1 MSFSR
6 EREVDINGSL
16 LPELKNSV
24 CFKIKMKIILIIFSL
39 TLTALCEEYKVTE
52 KSMPY
57 VLTTRGTSKALVTH
71 ALMTPGH
78 WLPISFIVPDGSYVN
93 KGEPVAKFDSADAE
107 YDYKSLLFEK
117 QVVEQQM
124 KYELT
129 EIDNDRLGKS
139 DNLESQLDNLKV
151 LKATLKKFEELPLK
165 DEVLKSEGKMR
176 IARLEYEAALKE
188 FQRDEDRYKREF
200 ISKAELEQ
208 TAQNLKEKK
217 AQIEYAEAVL
227 EYDKLP
233 APESTIRTLQLQ
245 VANAQLEVDKVQYE
259 LGEMESLQE
268 FEKKTARAKKA
279 IIDRKIKLKK
289 QDLENTVVRA
299 PISGFVKHIESKSK
313 IGPGSKYWRDFR
325 FADIPDL
332 SSIVFESQIPE
343 GSRKFYKLN
352 DPAEIYVAGK
362 KNLPIK
368 GYISQIAGVPIDIGE
383 KEVLRYGMT
392 AKLTGIKIYRVQV
405 KPYKFEE
412 WMKPGM
418 NADIRLFSEN
428 EFTHKSVPV
437 KFLQIRDGKN
447 FLSIKGIFTEVKGF
461 VNQGWFMIESK
472 KIDVSQVQL
481 DGVFPE
487 DDEDEQNNNG
497 SMFMAS
503 GEVVPLDSTSVIVP
517 DILDEAKIF
526 WLQEEESEVKKG
538 DDLIKMGTE
547 EIDKEIAR
555 VETKKATLL
564 NTVNT
569 MNKAAELVRRE
580 GQFKL
585 DIAKNILEIKKI
597 EKEVANKG
605 IDYKKAV
612 SARLNFLKAKI
623 DHENAV
629 SEYLRMKGKKPE
641 FISKSEIEK
650 AERDKKRKELL
661 LELAELE
668 FEQAK
673 RGANCVEKST
683 AELAYHSQKVEYENY
698 LNDRVWEQKEKE
710 NQLNESRLQLNE
722 IELDLKDRLQKKA
735 NLVIKSPAN
744 GIIRYEKVWDNGLI
758 DKIGVGTGLRE
769 RMLAMSIPNL
779 DKLFIK
785 VEIPEKYYKYAQKGL
800 EAQIRIPSISE
811 SVYKGRIE
819 SINYIFKS
827 VARRDSQIG
836 IYSSQEPLGE
846 TVFIA
851 NVSLDLDGL
860 KIKPGVIAD
869 VYFPFRRF

>member
-1 MSFSR
+1 
-6 EREVDINGSL
+6 
-16 LPELKNSV
+16 
-24 CFKIKMKIILIIFSL
+24 MKILFIIFSL
-39 TLTALCEEYKVTE
+39 TLTVLCEEYKVTE

-71 ALMTPGH
+71 ALMTPGS
-78 WLPISFIVPDGSYVN
+78 WLPISYIVPDGSFVK
-93 KGEPVAKFDSADAE
+93 KGDPVAKFDSADAE
-107 YDYKSLLFEK
+107 FEYKSLLFEK
-117 QVVEQQM
+117 KVVEQQM

-139 DNLESQLDNLKV
+139 DSLESQEDDLKV
-151 LKATLKKFEELPLK
+151 LKATLKKFQELPLK

-176 IARLEYEAALKE
+176 IAKLEYEAALKE
-188 FQRDEDRYKREF
+188 FQRDEDRFKREF

-217 AQIEYAEAVL
+217 AQLEYAEAVL
-227 EYDKLP
+227 DYDKLP
-233 APESTIRTLQLQ
+233 APESTIRTLELQ
-245 VANAQLEVDKVQYE
+245 VANAQLDVDEVKYE
-259 LGEMESLQE
+259 LGEMKSLQD

-279 IIDRKIKLKK
+279 IIDRKLQLKK

-299 PISGFVKHIESKSK
+299 PISGYVKHMESRSK

-352 DPAEIYVAGK
+352 DPAEIYVAGR
-362 KNLPIK
+362 KNKPVK

-383 KEVLRYGMT
+383 KEVRRYGMT

-405 KPYKFEE
+405 KPYKYED

-418 NADIRLFSEN
+418 NADIKLYSEN

-447 FLSIKGIFTEVKGF
+447 YLSINGVYTEVKGF
-461 VNQGWFMIESK
+461 VNQGWFMIESEDLAVENVK
-472 KIDVSQVQL
+472 LK
-481 DGVFPE
+481 GVFPE
-487 DDEDEQNNNG
+487 DKKDDKQNHG

-503 GEVVPLDSTSVIVP
+503 GEVIPLDSTSVIVP
-517 DILDEAKIF
+517 DILGEAKIF
-526 WLQEEESEVKKG
+526 WLKEEESEVKKG
-538 DDLIKMGTE
+538 DVLIKMGTE
-547 EIDKEIAR
+547 EIDQEIAR

-569 MNKAAELVRRE
+569 LKKSAELERRE
-580 GQFKL
+580 GKFK
-585 DIAKNILEIKKI
+585 IASAKNLLEIKQI
-597 EKEVANKG
+597 EKEVAERG
-605 IDYKKAV
+605 LDFKKAV
-612 SARLNFLKAKI
+612 SARLSYLKAKI

-629 SEYLRMKGKKPE
+629 SEYMRIKAKNPE

-650 AERDKKRKELL
+650 AERNKKRKELQ
-661 LELAELE
+661 LELAKLE
-668 FEQAK
+668 FDQAK
-673 RGANCVEKST
+673 RGANIVEKS
-683 AELAYHSQKVEYENY
+683 AAALAYHAQKVEYENY
-698 LNDRVWEQKEKE
+698 LNDRVWELEEKE
-710 NQLNESRLQLNE
+710 NDLSESRLQLNE
-722 IELDLKDRLQKKA
+722 VELDLKDRLQKKA
-735 NLVIKSPAN
+735 NLVMKSPAN

-758 DKIGVGTGLRE
+758 DKIGIGTGLRE

-785 VEIPEKYYKYAQKGL
+785 VEIPEKYYKFANKGL
-800 EAQIRIPSISE
+800 EVQIRIPSISE
-811 SVYKGRIE
+811 SIFQGRIE

-851 NVSLDLDGL
+851 NVSLDLKGL
-860 KIKPGVIAD
+860 KVKPGVIAD

>member
-1 MSFSR
+1 
-6 EREVDINGSL
+6 
-16 LPELKNSV
+16 
-24 CFKIKMKIILIIFSL
+24 MKILLIIFSL
-39 TLTALCEEYKVTE
+39 TLTVLCEDYKVNE

-78 WLPISFIVPDGSYVN
+78 WLPISFIVPDGSYVK

-107 YDYKSLLFEK
+107 FEYKSLKFEK

-139 DNLESQLDNLKV
+139 DSLESQIDDLKV
-151 LKATLKKFEELPLK
+151 LKATLKKFQELPLK

-176 IARLEYEAALKE
+176 IAKLEYEAALKE
-188 FQRDEDRYKREF
+188 FQRDEDRYKRKF
-200 ISKAELEQ
+200 ISKTELEQ
-208 TAQNLKEKK
+208 TSQNLKEKK
-217 AQIEYAEAVL
+217 AQLEYAQAVL
-227 EYDKLP
+227 DYDKLP
-233 APESTIRTLQLQ
+233 APESTIRMLELQ
-245 VANAQLEVDKVQYE
+245 VANAQLDVDEVKYE
-259 LGEMESLQE
+259 LGEMKSLQD
-268 FEKKTARAKKA
+268 FEKKTARAKKS
-279 IIDRKIKLKK
+279 IIDRKLQLKK

-299 PISGFVKHIESKSK
+299 PISGYVKHMESRSK

-343 GSRKFYKLN
+343 SSRKFYKLN
-352 DPAEIYVAGK
+352 DPAEIYIAGR
-362 KNLPIK
+362 KNRPVK

-383 KEVLRYGMT
+383 KEVRRYGMT

-405 KPYKFEE
+405 KPHKFEE

-418 NADIRLFSEN
+418 NADIKLFSEN
-428 EFTHKSVPV
+428 AFTHKSVPV

-447 FLSIKGIFTEVKGF
+447 YLSVNGTFKEVKGF
-461 VNQGWFMIESK
+461 VNQGWFMIESEK
-472 KIDVSQVQL
+472 FDVSKVQL

-487 DDEDEQNNNG
+487 DKEDDKNNSG

-503 GEVVPLDSTSVIVP
+503 GEVIPLDSTSVIVP

-526 WLQEEESEVKKG
+526 WLQDEESEVKKG
-538 DDLIKMGTE
+538 DELIKMGTV

-569 MNKAAELVRRE
+569 LKKSAELERRE
-580 GQFKL
+580 GKFKL
-585 DIAKNILEIKKI
+585 ESAKNLLEIKKI
-597 EKEVANKG
+597 EKEVAEKG
-605 IDYKKAV
+605 LDYKKAV
-612 SARLNFLKAKI
+612 SARLSYLKAKI

-629 SEYLRMKGKKPE
+629 SEYLRIKAKNPE

-650 AERDKKRKELL
+650 AERNKKRKELQ
-661 LELAELE
+661 LELAKLE

-673 RGANCVEKST
+673 RGAECVEKS
-683 AELAYHSQKVEYENY
+683 AAALAYHSQKVEYENY
-698 LNDRVWEQKEKE
+698 LNDRVWELEEKE
-710 NQLNESRLQLNE
+710 NRLSESRLQLNE
-722 IELDLKDRLQKKA
+722 IEIDLKDRMQKKA

-785 VEIPEKYYKYAQKGL
+785 VEIPEKYYKFAKKGI
-800 EAQIRIPSISE
+800 EVQIRIPSVSE
-811 SVYKGRIE
+811 SVFNGRIE
-819 SINYIFKS
+819 SINYIFKP

-851 NVSLDLDGL
+851 NVSLDLKGL
-860 KIKPGVIAD
+860 KIKPGIIAD